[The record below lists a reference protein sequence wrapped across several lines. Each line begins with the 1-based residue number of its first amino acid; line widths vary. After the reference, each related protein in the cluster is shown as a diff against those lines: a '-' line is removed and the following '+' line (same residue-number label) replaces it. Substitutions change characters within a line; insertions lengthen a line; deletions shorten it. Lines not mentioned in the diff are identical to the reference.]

1 MTALRPD
8 PLLGG
13 RPVARRFGAVNWR
26 GLAAM
31 YRREVVRGLKI
42 WGITLVAP
50 AVRALLFASVFG
62 LAIDRP
68 GVTMGG
74 LPFLEFLI
82 PGLVAVAALERSFE
96 SSAFSIV
103 YDKTEGIF
111 GDMAMVPLT
120 PREIVLA
127 YAASSVTG
135 SLIVAT
141 VVWLVLLP
149 LGGTVPHA
157 PFAFVFFV
165 AAGGLMIGL
174 FSQIA
179 GLWAKKWDYIATVQ
193 SFIFMPFVFLSGVF
207 FSIDALPEEARA
219 LARSNPVF
227 YVVDGVRWSLV
238 GRADADPATGALVCL
253 GVIAALWIAS
263 HRLFAVGYRFKY

>member
-1 MTALRPD
+1 MASPRPA

-13 RPVARRFGAVNWR
+13 HPVARQFGAVNMR

-42 WGITLVAP
+42 WSITLAAP
-50 AVRALLFASVFG
+50 AMRALLFASVFG

-68 GVTMGG
+68 DAAMGG

-120 PREIVLA
+120 PGEIVTA

-135 SLIVAT
+135 SVIVAA

-149 LGGTVPHA
+149 LGGTLPHA
-157 PFAFVFFV
+157 PFALVFFI

-179 GLWAKKWDYIATVQ
+179 GLWARKWDYIATVQ
-193 SFIFMPFVFLSGVF
+193 SFVFLPFVFLSGVF
-207 FSIDALPEEARA
+207 FSIDALPDDTQT

-238 GRADADPATGALVCL
+238 GRADADPVTGALVCL
-253 GVIAALWIAS
+253 GVIAALWVAC
-263 HRLFAVGYRFKY
+263 HRLFAAGYRFKY